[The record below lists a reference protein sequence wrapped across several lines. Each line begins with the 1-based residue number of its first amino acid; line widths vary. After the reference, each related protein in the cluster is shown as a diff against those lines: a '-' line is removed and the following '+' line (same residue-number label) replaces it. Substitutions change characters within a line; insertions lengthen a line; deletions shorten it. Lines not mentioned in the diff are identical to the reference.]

1 MGPTDCSRL
10 ACRGALAAVL
20 VLGTAFAPEARA
32 QQGNFYVGLNVPVM
46 FIDDTDS
53 TTSGTQAGLNPQ
65 QLMVPVPYR
74 SKSKSEYDTGFKV
87 AGVVGYEL
95 GGGLRVEGELFFARA
110 EVAKVTY
117 KGVNAGGMAIPIT
130 VDVPISG
137 TADQFGGFASVWYD
151 IDTGSDWIPY
161 VGGGLGFI
169 RVDQGDL
176 DYDSNG
182 LAEAVLT
189 AQARA
194 VNPNAPAVDLL
205 PGTVPDISTA
215 DTVFAY
221 HFGAGVGYR
230 LTDNVILQAGYRFQ
244 AASDLEFE
252 GENPGGSVRVESSLR
267 AHLLEVGVRYRF

>member
-32 QQGNFYVGLNVPVM
+32 QDGKFYVGLNVPVM
-46 FIDDTDS
+46 FIDDTES
-53 TTSGTQAGLNPQ
+53 TTSGTQAGLNP
-65 QLMVPVPYR
+65 LAPMMAVPYK

-110 EVAKVTY
+110 EVDKVTY
-117 KGVNAGGMAIPIT
+117 KGVNAGGDPVPGLGNVDIPIT
-130 VDVPISG
+130 G

-151 IDTGSDWIPY
+151 IDTGSEWIPY

-182 LAEAVLT
+182 LAEEIIRGQL
-189 AQARA
+189 
-194 VNPNAPAVDLL
+194 P
-205 PGTVPDISTA
+205 PGTVPDISTV